1 VLVSVMTDMC
11 LHPQM
16 EESRALLGQGAHW
29 VRGEL
34 HEGVNR
40 VRTELSYLGHTAM
53 VATVGADSVHAHGA
67 DVGGHQSCSNSPAV
81 ALADASADRST
92 ARGGDSGG
100 RLRAAAGVLQRASR
114 GELRCRTLEQQHT
127 VQRIRRRLRVV
138 LVVIAIATNT
148 VAALW
153 EK

>member
-1 VLVSVMTDMC
+1 M
-11 LHPQM
+11 
-16 EESRALLGQGAHW
+16 
-29 VRGEL
+29 RGEL

-53 VATVGADSVHAHGA
+53 VGAESVRAHGA

-81 ALADASADRST
+81 APAVASADRST

-114 GELRCRTLEQQHT
+114 GELRRRTPEQQHT
-127 VQRIRRRLRVV
+127 VQHHGVSYEKLRSKV
-138 LVVIAIATNT
+138 LEFATNA
-148 VAALW
+148 VPVGHERMDVRRVE
-153 EK
+153 EKWGDADS